1 MNDIITKT
9 PVTIAG
15 RPMVRLDVPDTHI
28 LHRIGSED
36 YTPIRHTTVDADRV
50 ADYEA
55 LTLADADAI
64 KAARA
69 AEADYKTRVV
79 ALIRARYDQDDENAI
94 LRQRDTKPDEF
105 AVYNAYVEH
114 CKARVKAEM
123 EAERLAEEEAER
135 LAAENKNIDTADAPV
150 QAEA

>member
-1 MNDIITKT
+1 MNDIITQT

-15 RPMVRLDVPDTHI
+15 RDMVRLDVPDTHI

-36 YTPIRHTTVDADRV
+36 YTPIRHTTIDPDRV

-55 LTLADADAI
+55 VTLEAAETI

-69 AEADYKTRVV
+69 TEAAYKSRVV

-94 LRQRDTKPDEF
+94 LRQRDTKPGEF
-105 AVYNAYVEH
+105 AAYNTYVED
-114 CKARVKAEM
+114 CKTKVRAEM
-123 EAERLAEEEAER
+123 EAERVAETDT
-135 LAAENKNIDTADAPV
+135 ENSDTPC
-150 QAEA
+150 EK

>member
-1 MNDIITKT
+1 MNDIITQT

-15 RPMVRLDVPDTHI
+15 RQMVRLDVPGTHI

-36 YTPIRHTTVDADRV
+36 YTPIRHTTVDPDRV

-55 LTLADADAI
+55 VTHEAAEAV

-69 AEADYKTRVV
+69 AEAVYKSRVV

-94 LRQRDTKPDEF
+94 LRQRDTKPGEF
-105 AVYNAYVEH
+105 AAYNAYVED
-114 CKARVKAEM
+114 CKTKVRAEM
-123 EAERLAEEEAER
+123 EAERKDSEET
-135 LAAENKNIDTADAPV
+135 ENENSDTPC
-150 QAEA
+150 EK

>member
-1 MNDIITKT
+1 MNDIITQT

-15 RPMVRLDVPDTHI
+15 RDMVRLDVPDTHI

-36 YTPIRHTTVDADRV
+36 YTEIRHTTVDPDRV

-55 LTLADADAI
+55 VTLEAAEAI

-69 AEADYKTRVV
+69 AEAAYKSRVV

-94 LRQRDTKPDEF
+94 LRQRDTKPGEF
-105 AVYNAYVEH
+105 AAYNTYVEE
-114 CKARVKAEM
+114 CKAKVRAEM
-123 EAERLAEEEAER
+123 EAERKDSEET
-135 LAAENKNIDTADAPV
+135 ENSEDNPES
-150 QAEA
+150 AEA

>member
-1 MNDIITKT
+1 MNDIITQT

-15 RPMVRLDVPDTHI
+15 RDMVRLDVPDTHI

-36 YTPIRHTTVDADRV
+36 YTPIRHTTVDPDRV
-50 ADYEA
+50 TDYEA
-55 LTLADADAI
+55 VTLEAAEAI

-69 AEADYKTRVV
+69 AEAAYKSRVV

-94 LRQRDTKPDEF
+94 LRQRDTKPGEF
-105 AVYNAYVEH
+105 AAYNTYVED

-123 EAERLAEEEAER
+123 EAERKDSEETENENSEDNPESTEA
-135 LAAENKNIDTADAPV
+135 
-150 QAEA
+150 

>member
-1 MNDIITKT
+1 MNDIIPQT

-15 RPMVRLDVPDTHI
+15 RDMVRLDVPNTHI

-36 YTPIRHTTVDADRV
+36 YTPIRHTTVDPDRV

-55 LTLADADAI
+55 VTLEAAEAI

-69 AEADYKTRVV
+69 AEAAYKSRVV

-94 LRQRDTKPDEF
+94 LRQRDTKPGEF
-105 AVYNAYVEH
+105 AAYNAYVED
-114 CKARVKAEM
+114 CKARVKVEI
-123 EAERLAEEEAER
+123 EAERKDSEETENENSEDNPESTEA
-135 LAAENKNIDTADAPV
+135 
-150 QAEA
+150 

>member
-1 MNDIITKT
+1 MNDIITQT

-15 RPMVRLDVPDTHI
+15 RDMVRLDVPDTHI

-36 YTPIRHTTVDADRV
+36 YTPIRHTTVDPGRV

-55 LTLADADAI
+55 VTLEAAEAV

-69 AEADYKTRVV
+69 AEAVYKSRVV

-94 LRQRDTKPDEF
+94 LRQRDTKPGEF
-105 AVYNAYVEH
+105 AAYNAYVED
-114 CKARVKAEM
+114 CKTKVRAEM
-123 EAERLAEEEAER
+123 EAERKDSEETENENSEDNPESTEA
-135 LAAENKNIDTADAPV
+135 
-150 QAEA
+150 